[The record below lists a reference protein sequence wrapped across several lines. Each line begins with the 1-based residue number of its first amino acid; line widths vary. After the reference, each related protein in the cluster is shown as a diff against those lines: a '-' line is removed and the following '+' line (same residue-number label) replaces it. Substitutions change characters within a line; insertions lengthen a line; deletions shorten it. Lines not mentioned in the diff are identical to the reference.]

1 MGWIDND
8 TVPRDAENTFEG
20 RFGALGISSAEKP
33 EPVAPGN
40 DRDNNDPGAL
50 ARRDGQRFVFLSV
63 RGTERKHHLCDTRP
77 GSTPRKTAWPGTSP
91 RSVTPPCPSTGAERP

>member
-50 ARRDGQRFVFLSV
+50 ARRAAV
-63 RGTERKHHLCDTRP
+63 RLPLRP
-77 GSTPRKTAWPGTSP
+77 GDGEEAPPLRHEARFHTPENRLAGDFAALGDTAVPID
-91 RSVTPPCPSTGAERP
+91 RR